1 MIKLEKIGEIRKFL
15 LARSVAG
22 RSLYFTTAYWV
33 DGLVVDTGCVFT
45 IKELVNALAG
55 LDVTTIVNTHSHE
68 DHVAANS
75 ELQAKYGA
83 KIVAHEE
90 ALPILANPG
99 LKPLRPYQRIM
110 WGYPPP
116 SHGSAVQDIL
126 ETKRYRFQVIH
137 TPGHSADHI
146 CLFEPRQ
153 GWLFT
158 GDAYVGGFD
167 RSLRA
172 DYNIWM
178 IIDSLKKLVSLKPKV
193 LFPGSGTVRENAREE
208 LTKKIVYLEKMGLRV
223 QELYGKGWSRR
234 NIRRKL
240 FGSEM
245 FIAYFTL
252 GHFSGRNLVRS
263 YIEDRSC

>member
-1 MIKLEKIGEIRKFL
+1 MIRIEKIGEIRKFL

-22 RSLYFTTAYWV
+22 RPLYVTTAYWV
-33 DGLVVDTGCVFT
+33 DGLMIDTGCAFT
-45 IKELVNALAG
+45 IEELVKALNG
-55 LDVTTIVNTHSHE
+55 LQVTTIVNTHSHE
-68 DHVAANS
+68 DHIAANS
-75 ELQAKYGA
+75 VLQDKYGA
-83 KIVAHEE
+83 QILAHEE
-90 ALPILANPG
+90 ALPFLAKPS

-116 SHGSAVQDIL
+116 SKGIAVPAAL
-126 ETKRYRFQVIH
+126 ETKHYRFEVIH
-137 TPGHSADHI
+137 TPGHSSDHI

-172 DYNIWM
+172 DYNIWQ
-178 IIDSLKKLVSLKPKV
+178 IIDSLKRLVSLEPKV
-193 LFPGSGTVRENAREE
+193 LFPGSGTVRENPQEE
-208 LTKKIVYLEKMGLRV
+208 LTRKIAYLETMGRRV
-223 QELYGKGWSRR
+223 HELCDKGWTRR
-234 NIRRKL
+234 SIRRKL
-240 FGSEM
+240 FGSEL

-263 YIEDRSC
+263 YIEDRPN